1 MESGPHCSAGSL
13 GRRPQG
19 REPGEADSTQLEGG
33 WGGIVGKERRGR
45 RKVGGGELS
54 GPFYT
59 RDADIDGI
67 QDAWIWASYFT
78 PFFFFKVT
86 D

>member
-1 MESGPHCSAGSL
+1 M
-13 GRRPQG
+13 
-19 REPGEADSTQLEGG
+19 
-33 WGGIVGKERRGR
+33 
-45 RKVGGGELS
+45 GGGELS

-78 PFFFFKVT
+78 PFFFLKLQT
-86 D
+86 NSKPKNSRLGD

>member
-33 WGGIVGKERRGR
+33 WGGIVGKERRG
-45 RKVGGGELS
+45 GGGRWEEVNFL
-54 GPFYT
+54 G
-59 RDADIDGI
+59 R
-67 QDAWIWASYFT
+67 FT
-78 PFFFFKVT
+78 LEMQI
-86 D
+86 